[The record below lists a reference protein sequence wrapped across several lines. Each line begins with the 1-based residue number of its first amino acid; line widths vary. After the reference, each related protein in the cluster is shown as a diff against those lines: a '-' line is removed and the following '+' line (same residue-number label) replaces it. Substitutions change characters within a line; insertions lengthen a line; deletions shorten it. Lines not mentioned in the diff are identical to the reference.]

1 MGQLRSLFPCVIA
14 ALRDLGL
21 QINVSKSKILG
32 WSLPSALPPC
42 LEGIQVES
50 CVQFL
55 GVPLAIIEADAGSIA
70 FWGRPLWPFF
80 RSFVFNA
87 LVTSTVRWAIG
98 TLVPTAQNTPG
109 PDAMCNF
116 VGVGLTFANSPS
128 WSSAEQFGPSG
139 ILPSFGDDVGGVLCG
154 MYYFCS
160 NIGTLLGTC
169 CRRPRPCLVLCHRK
183 KFTPRLFDMACAGIA
198 LGLITPAFL
207 GCTVFCAI
215 MDLGVALAAD
225 RKLWDQWRDMWLFA
239 FQVQHQTIGHNIY
252 CVKESQMAWHVRCWQ
267 ECALV
272 VRQSLLDMVRPQLL
286 ASTCIYKFV
295 VWTLDRV
302 DGWQGV
308 HVQCSASCTFD
319 DVVGLFLGVSG
330 FFY

>member
-1 MGQLRSLFPCVIA
+1 MGQLRRLFPCVIA

-128 WSSAEQFGPSG
+128 WSSAEQFEPSG

-215 MDLGVALAAD
+215 MDLGWHLRQIANYGISGGTCGCLLFKCNIRPLATTSIVLKNHKW
-225 RKLWDQWRDMWLFA
+225 RGMCGVGKSVLW
-239 FQVQHQTIGHNIY
+239 
-252 CVKESQMAWHVRCWQ
+252 
-267 ECALV
+267 
-272 VRQSLLDMVRPQLL
+272 
-286 ASTCIYKFV
+286 
-295 VWTLDRV
+295 
-302 DGWQGV
+302 
-308 HVQCSASCTFD
+308 
-319 DVVGLFLGVSG
+319 
-330 FFY
+330 

>member
-1 MGQLRSLFPCVIA
+1 MLPPSSPLSCALSPQEVHTE
-14 ALRDLGL
+14 ALRHGL
-21 QINVSKSKILG
+21 RRYR
-32 WSLPSALPPC
+32 A
-42 LEGIQVES
+42 
-50 CVQFL
+50 
-55 GVPLAIIEADAGSIA
+55 
-70 FWGRPLWPFF
+70 
-80 RSFVFNA
+80 
-87 LVTSTVRWAIG
+87 
-98 TLVPTAQNTPG
+98 G
-109 PDAMCNF
+109 PDHAGF
-116 VGVGLTFANSPS
+116 SRL
-128 WSSAEQFGPSG
+128 
-139 ILPSFGDDVGGVLCG
+139 
-154 MYYFCS
+154 
-160 NIGTLLGTC
+160 
-169 CRRPRPCLVLCHRK
+169 HR
-183 KFTPRLFDMACAGIA
+183 
-198 LGLITPAFL
+198 FL
-207 GCTVFCAI
+207 RDHG
-215 MDLGVALAAD
+215 LGVALAAD